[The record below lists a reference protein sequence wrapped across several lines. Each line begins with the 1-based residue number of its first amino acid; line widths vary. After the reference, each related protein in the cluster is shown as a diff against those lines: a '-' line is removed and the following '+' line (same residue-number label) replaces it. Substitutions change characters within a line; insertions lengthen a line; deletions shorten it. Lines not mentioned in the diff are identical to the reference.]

1 MRSRGNGV
9 AGSLVNE
16 MTGACEMRI
25 LGKRENENCCWN
37 SI

>member
-9 AGSLVNE
+9 ARSLVNE
-16 MTGACEMRI
+16 MTGAREMRI
-25 LGKRENENCCWN
+25 LGKRENEKCFWD

>member
-16 MTGACEMRI
+16 MTEACEMRI
-25 LGKRENENCCWN
+25 LGKRENENCC
-37 SI
+37 